1 MAMSRTILWVGV
13 VFAVAGSAARAEE
26 PVVVTGDP
34 VVPASG
40 FHHRH
45 VAPLCSPSMPGYPVY
60 PDCPPLTPGTPGM
73 PPGVTPGMPPEVP
86 PGAMPPDLSGLTT
99 PFATG
104 TEGGGLQG
112 RAFNESFDGDFGGIF
127 YRKTVIV
134 GTHSETRQTGI
145 RVTVTTRP
153 NPDPEGPPIRVV
165 IRTPVFS
172 TFTFTDTKQV
182 LVPVPGRYSG
192 ISITDNDSPKPT
204 DRLYFNYGYYDG
216 LNAQLTP
223 GVGNIT
229 MNRPVMGFEKTFLGG
244 DASIGM

>member
-112 RAFNESFDGDFGGIF
+112 RAFNESFDGDFGGMF
-127 YRKTVIV
+127 YRKNVVTGSRTVVQQV
-134 GTHSETRQTGI
+134 GTNTR
-145 RVTVTTRP
+145 TVVIQPP
-153 NPDPEGPPIRVV
+153 NGGPPIIRV
-165 IRTPVFS
+165 ITTPVFGNV
-172 TFTFTDTKQV
+172 TVPVTQAL

-192 ISITDNDSPKPT
+192 ISITDNDSPRPT
-204 DRLYFNYGYYDG
+204 DRLYFNNYYYDG
-216 LNAQLTP
+216 IGQGLGQGLSHMTLN
-223 GVGNIT
+223 
-229 MNRPVMGFEKTFLGG
+229 
-244 DASIGM
+244 

>member
-112 RAFNESFDGDFGGIF
+112 RAFNESFDGDVGGMF
-127 YRKTVIV
+127 YRKNVVVGSQTTRQVV
-134 GTHSETRQTGI
+134 GTRQVVTIIPPISPGLPPTRIVTTVPVFGN
-145 RVTVTTRP
+145 VTV
-153 NPDPEGPPIRVV
+153 
-165 IRTPVFS
+165 PV
-172 TFTFTDTKQV
+172 TQA
-182 LVPVPGRYSG
+182 L
-192 ISITDNDSPKPT
+192 
-204 DRLYFNYGYYDG
+204 L
-216 LNAQLTP
+216 
-223 GVGNIT
+223 
-229 MNRPVMGFEKTFLGG
+229 
-244 DASIGM
+244 